1 MMLNIQ
7 NQILAAIAAIVLGA
21 FASWWV
27 TSDYYQARFDAAIA
41 RQKAEAVKVLQEAT
55 DRAITAERKNNQL
68 AQNLEVS
75 HVQNKQKL
83 DQVLTDNRR
92 LALEL
97 GGLRDPG
104 YRDGGNCT
112 VPSTPNGPGIA
123 LRQPSTGRLSTE
135 ATEFLLDF
143 ARDADRVAEYA
154 NLCHSWI
161 EKLTNEKKAGLQ

>member
-75 HVQNKQKL
+75 HVQNKSAFETYRAEL
-83 DQVLTDNRR
+83 R
-92 LALEL
+92 ALIITPVA
-97 GGLRDPG
+97 DPVWP
-104 YRDGGNCT
+104 T
-112 VPSTPNGPGIA
+112 EPTPIW
-123 LRQPSTGRLSTE
+123 E
-135 ATEFLLDF
+135 
-143 ARDADRVAEYA
+143 
-154 NLCHSWI
+154 
-161 EKLTNEKKAGLQ
+161 

>member
-1 MMLNIQ
+1 MILNIQ
-7 NQILAAIAAIVLGA
+7 NQILAAIAAIVIGALG
-21 FASWWV
+21 SWWL
-27 TSDYYQARFDAAIA
+27 TSDYYQARFDAAIS
-41 RQKAEAVKVLQEAT
+41 RQKAEAGKVLQEAT

-112 VPSTPNGPGIA
+112 VPATPTGSGIA
-123 LRQPSTGRLSTE
+123 LRQPTTGRLSAE
-135 ATEFLLDF
+135 ATEFLLNF
-143 ARDADRVAEYA
+143 ASEADRVAEYA
-154 NLCHSWI
+154 NLCHSWV
-161 EKLTNEKKAGLQ
+161 EKLTDEKKAGLQ